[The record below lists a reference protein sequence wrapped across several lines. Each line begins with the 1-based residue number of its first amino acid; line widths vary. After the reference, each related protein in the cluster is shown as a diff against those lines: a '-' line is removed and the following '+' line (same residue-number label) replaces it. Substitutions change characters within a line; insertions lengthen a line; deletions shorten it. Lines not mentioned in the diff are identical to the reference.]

1 MMDIAGTLRRAWAN
15 AIAHIDFP
23 LLLITAAIMAVG
35 LGTVYSATY
44 DSTHRMMSQA
54 ANMGIAMVVMW
65 VISRI
70 PPQKLMSFAIP
81 LYIVGII
88 LLVAVFLFGIK
99 VNGARRWL
107 SIGFTRV
114 QPSEIMKIAMPLML
128 AWYFHKYEATLKL
141 KHYGIAA
148 LLLLVPFG
156 LVAKQPDLGTALLIG
171 AAGFYVIFF
180 AGLPWKIIVGL
191 IAAAGAAAPVLWNML
206 HDYQQKRI
214 LTLIDPTTD
223 PLGSGYHIIQATI
236 AIGSGGAFG
245 KGFLNGTQTHLEFI
259 PEKHTDF
266 IFAVYSEE
274 WGLLG
279 NATLLFLYTLLIG
292 RGLMI
297 ASAAPTTFSRLLAG
311 AITLGFFTYA
321 FINMGMVSG
330 ILPVVGVPLPF
341 MSYGGTALVTLFLGI
356 GMLMSI
362 HTHRM
367 LVKK

>member
-65 VISRI
+65 IISRI

-81 LYIVGII
+81 LYIIGIV
-88 LLVAVFLFGIK
+88 LLIAVFLFGIK

-156 LVAKQPDLGTALLIG
+156 LVAKQPDLGTALLVG

>member
-1 MMDIAGTLRRAWAN
+1 MMDVVGTLRRAWAN
-15 AIAHIDFP
+15 AVAHLDFP
-23 LLLITAAIMAVG
+23 LLLITAAIMAIG

-54 ANMGIAMVVMW
+54 GNMGIALVVMW
-65 VISRI
+65 VVSRI

-81 LYIVGII
+81 LYVIGIV
-88 LLVAVFLFGIK
+88 LLIAVFLFGIK

-141 KHYGIAA
+141 KHYGVAA
-148 LLLLVPFG
+148 LLLLVPFA
-156 LVAKQPDLGTALLIG
+156 LVAKQPDLGTALLDRRRRLLCHFLCRPAVEDHHWPAG
-171 AAGFYVIFF
+171 QCRRSRPHPVEHAARLPAEAHPDPDRPDDRPARLRLPHHPGDHRHRLRRHRRQ
-180 AGLPWKIIVGL
+180 GLPERDANPPRIHPGK
-191 IAAAGAAAPVLWNML
+191 AYRL
-206 HDYQQKRI
+206 H
-214 LTLIDPTTD
+214 L
-223 PLGSGYHIIQATI
+223 
-236 AIGSGGAFG
+236 
-245 KGFLNGTQTHLEFI
+245 
-259 PEKHTDF
+259 
-266 IFAVYSEE
+266 
-274 WGLLG
+274 
-279 NATLLFLYTLLIG
+279 
-292 RGLMI
+292 RGLFRGMGP
-297 ASAAPTTFSRLLAG
+297 ARQRHADLPVHPAHRPRPDDRLGCADHLPRLLAG

-341 MSYGGTALVTLFLGI
+341 MSFGGTALVILFLGI

>member
-1 MMDIAGTLRRAWAN
+1 MMDIAGTLRRTWAN
-15 AIAHIDFP
+15 AVAHIDFP
-23 LLLITAAIMAVG
+23 LLLITAAIMAIG

-54 ANMGIAMVVMW
+54 ANMGIALVVMW
-65 VISRI
+65 VIARI

-81 LYIVGII
+81 LYIIGII
-88 LLVAVFLFGIK
+88 LLIAVFLFGIK

-107 SIGFTRV
+107 SIGFTRI

-156 LVAKQPDLGTALLIG
+156 LVAKQPDLGTALLVG

-191 IAAAGAAAPVLWNML
+191 IVAAGAAAPVLWNML
-206 HDYQQKRI
+206 HDYQQRRI

-236 AIGSGGAFG
+236 AIGSGGAVG

-279 NATLLFLYTLLIG
+279 NAILLFLYTLLIG

-356 GMLMSI
+356 GILMSI
-362 HTHRM
+362 QTHRM

>member
-54 ANMGIAMVVMW
+54 ANMGVALVVMW
-65 VISRI
+65 VISRV

-81 LYIVGII
+81 LYIVGIV

-141 KHYGIAA
+141 KHYGVAA
-148 LLLLVPFG
+148 LLLIVPFG

-236 AIGSGGAFG
+236 AIGSGGAVG

-279 NATLLFLYTLLIG
+279 NATLVFLYTLLIG